1 MVKVIENENL
11 GEALASPFALIDFSA
26 TWCGPCRM
34 LAPVIEELS
43 DELDGKV
50 EFFNVDVDENP
61 TLAQQFMVRSIP
73 SIALVKNGEVVDTTV
88 GFMPKDA
95 LREFITSKM

>member
-1 MVKVIENENL
+1 MITVIENEKMD
-11 GEALASPFALIDFSA
+11 EVFASPYAVVDFSA

-34 LAPVIEELS
+34 LAPLMEELS

-50 EFFNVDVDENP
+50 AFFNVDVDDNP
-61 TLAQQFMVRSIP
+61 TLAQAFGVRSIP
-73 SIALVKNGEVVDTTV
+73 ALAVMKDGEVVDTAV

-95 LREFITSKM
+95 LRDFITGKM